1 MASILL
7 LEDDLVL
14 LESLCDE
21 LEEEGYK
28 VNKAKHGKELL
39 DLTYKQHF
47 DLYILDIHVP
57 YIDGLT
63 LLSELRAA
71 NDTTPA
77 IFLTSKKEE
86 SDKIAGFQAG
96 CDDYLVKPF
105 SLYELKLRVKA
116 LLRRTTQEQLLHF
129 DDISIDVAHNLLQIE
144 GKNVVIDQKALEIL
158 ALFIANPNA
167 VITMEQIIEALYRD
181 KVPSYTVIRV
191 HISKINALFET
202 KRIVNIRGVG
212 YRYESL

>member
-1 MASILL
+1 MS
-7 LEDDLVL
+7 
-14 LESLCDE
+14 
-21 LEEEGYK
+21 
-28 VNKAKHGKELL
+28 
-39 DLTYKQHF
+39 
-47 DLYILDIHVP
+47 P

-63 LLSELRAA
+63 LLSELRTA

-129 DDISIDVAHNLLQIE
+129 DDISIDVEHNLLQID